1 MEGRERH
8 YSILIEWEPQDQIYI
23 ARVPEL
29 PHCIT
34 HGATYEEALAQI
46 QDALD
51 GYIDTAEKCKMDI
64 PAPHTYELDKVP
76 AEVLAE

>member
-1 MEGRERH
+1 MEGRKRH

-29 PHCIT
+29 PRCIT

-51 GYIDTAEKCKMDI
+51 GYVEVVEAQHNPL
-64 PAPHTYELDKVP
+64 PAPHVYDLGEVP
-76 AEVLAE
+76 A

>member
-8 YSILIEWEPQDQIYI
+8 YSILIEWEPQGQVYV

-29 PHCIT
+29 PGCIT
-34 HGATYEEALAQI
+34 HGATYAEALAQI

-51 GYIDTAEKCKMDI
+51 GYVAVAEAQHMPL
-64 PAPHTYELDKVP
+64 PAPQFYRLDDV
-76 AEVLAE
+76 AV

>member
-51 GYIDTAEKCKMDI
+51 GYVEVVESQHQPL
-64 PAPHTYELDKVP
+64 PAPHIFDL
-76 AEVLAE
+76 AEVTA